1 MADRKNHTGLEA
13 DTEVFLDGCPYA
25 LPDNYPKQGWRVE
38 FHVHRAPTDMGNK
51 DLVDILVVDA
61 SWLWDLYARMSGMLD
76 EDNRVEESAS
86 IAAWA
91 VVRMGVDR
99 DRVRSVMMG
108 VDMMILGRSVFA
120 LMEEVA
126 GIVALEARP

>member
-1 MADRKNHTGLEA
+1 
-13 DTEVFLDGCPYA
+13 
-25 LPDNYPKQGWRVE
+25 
-38 FHVHRAPTDMGNK
+38 MGNK

-91 VVRMGVDR
+91 VVRRGVDR